1 MSDPVSKSEIED
13 ILSSIRRLVSE
24 DIRFESRRAPVSR
37 SPATGSRP
45 AVPEAVPEKDRLVL
59 TPALRVAAPP
69 PEGDGDRQT
78 PEVSAPA
85 ELTDEAAADR
95 EGDAPLGDE
104 PWSDPKATL
113 FEVARAAFP
122 DSEPWEGRDSA
133 EPAKSDEP
141 LAPDSA
147 DRILQDILHDA
158 GISEPAVQDRAGD
171 AAERGEE
178 PASAEGS
185 SDWADSVAAGLL
197 GEMAAG
203 FARDAGGE
211 EPPAPDAGGQG
222 EAASEAEEAALHGAA
237 DPVHVVADDPVAEDG
252 GGQVEP
258 GRRDDHAGDDDL
270 AAFEGGTDRSGEAVA
285 EAGAELDDPTATAA
299 RAETLAAKIQA
310 LEAAIGRSR
319 DMWEPD
325 GAGGDDY
332 AGTPVQ
338 TIAWEDHED
347 AGAGAEDAPETDPE
361 SETDILAADEAVLD
375 EASLRELVSEI
386 VREELQGALGERIT
400 RNVRKLV
407 RREIHRALTMRN
419 FE

>member
-24 DIRFESRRAPVSR
+24 DIRFESRRAPGSR
-37 SPATGSRP
+37 SPAKGSRS
-45 AVPEAVPEKDRLVL
+45 ATPEKDRLVL

-69 PEGDGDRQT
+69 PEEGGDRQT
-78 PEVSAPA
+78 PEASAPA
-85 ELTDEAAADR
+85 ELTDEAAEDR
-95 EGDAPLGDE
+95 QGDASLGDE

-122 DSEPWEGRDSA
+122 DSEPWEGRGSA
-133 EPAKSDEP
+133 EPAKGDESLP
-141 LAPDSA
+141 PDSA
-147 DRILQDILHDA
+147 DRILQDILHEA
-158 GISEPAVQDRAGD
+158 GISEPSVQDGTGD
-171 AAERGEE
+171 TAEGGGE
-178 PASAEGS
+178 PASAEAS

-197 GEMAAG
+197 GDIAAG
-203 FARDAGGE
+203 SAREAGGE
-211 EPPAPDAGGQG
+211 ELPASDSGGQG
-222 EAASEAEEAALHGAA
+222 EAASMAEEDDSHGTAASVHVIADEPAA
-237 DPVHVVADDPVAEDG
+237 DG
-252 GGQVEP
+252 GEQVEV
-258 GRRDDHAGDDDL
+258 GLRDDHVGDDDL
-270 AAFEGGTDRSGEAVA
+270 AAPEDDTDRSGEAVT
-285 EAGAELDDPTATAA
+285 EAGAAEDDPAAAAA

-338 TIAWEDHED
+338 TIAWEDHDEGT
-347 AGAGAEDAPETDPE
+347 GADDAPETDPE